1 MYICPELRLSPP
13 AAAEPR
19 LQLQKEI
26 PFSASSPPAHPGNTG
41 ISPGFSSRRSSPT
54 PTACSPS
61 PDDLHT
67 DTTAQRGAWGAT
79 GSTTFPA
86 SPLSCPMEAPRL
98 KQERGQLETQRG
110 PSRSLSATVIHPAPR
125 PRPFSAKCSQ
135 PSSPGLAPLRSLQN
149 CCPASTPTATSRPV
163 VLREE
168 HGIQAVCR
176 HVWLSHLERGALA
189 PNGWRGQGRC

>member
-67 DTTAQRGAWGAT
+67 DTPAQRGAWGPLALQPFPLAHSAVLWKLP
-79 GSTTFPA
+79 GSAGAWPTRNSA
-86 SPLSCPMEAPRL
+86 
-98 KQERGQLETQRG
+98 G
-110 PSRSLSATVIHPAPR
+110 SLPKPECHRDP
-125 PRPFSAKCSQ
+125 
-135 PSSPGLAPLRSLQN
+135 PSSPPSAFLCQMQSTIKSWTGSSEISPELLPRLHPHCHLQ
-149 CCPASTPTATSRPV
+149 ASGSP
-163 VLREE
+163 
-168 HGIQAVCR
+168 
-176 HVWLSHLERGALA
+176 
-189 PNGWRGQGRC
+189 